1 MTRAWP
7 AVRDASAAGSTPS
20 AGDRDPP
27 GAGPMT
33 QRIWRG
39 QLYALVAMALW
50 STNYI
55 IGRYL
60 RADVS
65 PGTIAAFRALVAGV
79 PLALWIL
86 GSGAWRREHAG
97 RDSRPA
103 GAVLPGAPRGAIIG
117 QLIGLGALGIF
128 ASQYLTYLALHWS
141 QATNVIIL
149 NAASPLVTAGMAVAA
164 GVTAFSPGLF
174 GGLAISVIG
183 AALVIAFGASG
194 GAHPEFDLGALL
206 VIGSMFTWGAYNL
219 GVQRLSRAL
228 PPLAITA
235 GAMLAGVPFLLAAIA
250 VEYPPHL
257 LATVRTHL
265 PILLYLAIGPSAVA
279 YACWN
284 SAVRDLGADY
294 AMLSNNLLPIFG
306 MLLGSLLLHE
316 RVTIVQVL
324 ASALII
330 GGILIAFRSLI
341 VQTAPAPSAGPAPEP
356 GPGRG

>member
-1 MTRAWP
+1 MTR
-7 AVRDASAAGSTPS
+7 
-20 AGDRDPP
+20 
-27 GAGPMT
+27 
-33 QRIWRG
+33 RIWRG
-39 QLYALVAMALW
+39 QFYALVAMAVW

-86 GSGAWRREHAG
+86 ASGAWRREHAG
-97 RDSRPA
+97 GQHRPA
-103 GAVLPGAPRGAIIG
+103 GAVLPGTRRGAIIG
-117 QLIGLGALGIF
+117 RLIGLGALGIF

-141 QATNVIIL
+141 LATNVIIL
-149 NAASPLVTAGMAVAA
+149 NAASPFVTAAMAVAV
-164 GVTAFSPGLF
+164 GFTAFSRGLF
-174 GGLAISVIG
+174 GGLLISVIG
-183 AALVIAFGASG
+183 AALVILFGASG
-194 GAHPEFDLGALL
+194 GAHLEFDLGALM

-219 GVQRLSRAL
+219 GVQRLSLAL

-235 GAMLAGVPFLLAAIA
+235 GAMLGGVPFLLAAIA
-250 VEYPPHL
+250 VEHPPHL
-257 LATVRTHL
+257 LATVRAHL
-265 PILLYLAIGPSAVA
+265 PILLYLATGPSAVA

-341 VQTAPAPSAGPAPEP
+341 LMAAPAHPSGLSPDARPA
-356 GPGRG
+356 RR